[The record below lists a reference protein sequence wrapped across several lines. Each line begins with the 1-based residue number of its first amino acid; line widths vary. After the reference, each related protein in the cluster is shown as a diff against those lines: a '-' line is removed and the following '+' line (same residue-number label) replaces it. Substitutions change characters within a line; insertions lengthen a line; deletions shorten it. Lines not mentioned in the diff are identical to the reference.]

1 MITEVD
7 RRMLVHLRPSVCI
20 DLLFLIFGQDKNAQ
34 RHACFSIFSLF
45 TCAAVGPYFLFY
57 AVIEAL
63 HVFFCI

>member
-34 RHACFSIFSLF
+34 RHACFSCGFAF
-45 TCAAVGPYFLFY
+45 FHFLL
-57 AVIEAL
+57 VQQ
-63 HVFFCI
+63 